1 VTGSS
6 IRLQAYSIDASDIS
20 SHSNSDNS
28 SRRLQPTG

>member
-20 SHSNSDNS
+20 SHSNSDNP